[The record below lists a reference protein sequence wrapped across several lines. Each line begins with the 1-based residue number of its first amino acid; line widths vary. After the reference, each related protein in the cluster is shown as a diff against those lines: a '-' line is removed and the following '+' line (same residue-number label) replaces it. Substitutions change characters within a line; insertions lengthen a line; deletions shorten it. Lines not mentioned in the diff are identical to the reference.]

1 MGNLV
6 KKIKQ
11 NQWLLFTLLCASVCV
26 SACQPASN
34 PNEITA
40 SPNASVT
47 VKAAAEATTLRA
59 PLSQQVYIWQ
69 RQWRPAN
76 QTALVQSQGAFQ
88 GLRILAL
95 QAHPKPNGADIWFE
109 VAVNHAWLQAD
120 PRPKTAVVR
129 LDGQFTHLNDKE
141 VINKI
146 NKVLANWQAKGTHI
160 VGIEIDHDSASSK
173 LPAYHKFLKKL
184 KAQLPAELKL
194 SITALPAWLSSADFP
209 ALLTSIDELV
219 LQIHSVSDPRRGLFD
234 AAQGWQWVQQLSN
247 MSTVPYLIA
256 LPAYGSAVISTASGY
271 KVESETPLRDQ
282 LRSTHAVQEL
292 MADPQVLQA
301 FVQKLQ
307 NQTDEKLKGIIWF
320 RLPLEGDK
328 RVWPLNTLIAV
339 AQQGVLA
346 AQIELEIN
354 TQTAIPKAVE
364 HIHGDGNTPS
374 TIPHNLDHAVDKGE
388 AQLYQL
394 MLINKGNIAG
404 KIPRILSL
412 AAQACS
418 GYDAQNGYSVSPK
431 QGQLAWQLT
440 TELAETPKNKSSPIE
455 SAAPSISTQA
465 HSLSKIPNTE
475 IQQYMLN
482 PGGQRVIGWA
492 RCESLHLQ
500 GIYAP

>member
-1 MGNLV
+1 MEYLI

-11 NQWLLFTLLCASVCV
+11 NQWLLCALLCASVFV
-26 SACQPASN
+26 STCQPASN
-34 PNEITA
+34 SNKITA
-40 SPNASVT
+40 SPNTS
-47 VKAAAEATTLRA
+47 AAAEATTLRA
-59 PLSQQVYIWQ
+59 PLSQEVYIWQ

-76 QTALVQSQGAFQ
+76 QTALVQSQGVFQ

-120 PRPKTAVVR
+120 PRPKIAVVR
-129 LDGQFTHLNDKE
+129 LDGQFTHLNDEE

-146 NKVLANWQAKGTHI
+146 TQVLANWQAKGTHI
-160 VGIEIDHDSASSK
+160 AGVEIDHDSASSK
-173 LPAYHKFLKKL
+173 LPAYHYFLKKL
-184 KAQLPAELKL
+184 KALLPAELKL
-194 SITALPAWLSSADFP
+194 SITALPAWLNSADFT
-209 ALLTSIDELV
+209 ALFSSIDELV
-219 LQIHSVSDPRRGLFD
+219 LQIHSVSDPRLGLFD
-234 AAQGWQWVQQLSN
+234 AEQGWQWVQQLSKI
-247 MSTVPYLIA
+247 SAVPYLIA

-282 LRSTHAVQEL
+282 RQSANAVQEL
-292 MADPQVLQA
+292 MADPQMLQA

-328 RVWPLNTLIAV
+328 RVWPLSTLIAV
-339 AQQGVLA
+339 AQQGVLTPN
-346 AQIELEIN
+346 IELEIRGE
-354 TQTAIPKAVE
+354 TTASNFMEPNLN
-364 HIHGDGNTPS
+364 DGNTP
-374 TIPHNLDHAVDKGE
+374 NKDE

-394 MLINKGNIAG
+394 ILINKGNIAG
-404 KIPRILSL
+404 SLPRILSL

-418 GYDAQNGYSVSPK
+418 GYDAQNGYSVSK
-431 QGQLAWQLT
+431 MQGQLAWQLT

-482 PGGQRVIGWA
+482 PGGQKVIGWA